1 MTTLEEEVAERRRAI
16 FTDGYAM
23 SIGELTNL
31 YRDGELDVH
40 PEFQRIFR
48 WDDTQKTRLIESLLL
63 GIPLPSIFVAQAE
76 DGSWDVVDGVQ
87 RLSTIFQLQ
96 GVLKDDHGAIVTPL
110 ELESTR
116 LLPSLGGKVWEDPD
130 DESRSLTQAQ
140 RLDLK
145 RAKLDL
151 KIVKRESSAESKYD
165 LFQRL
170 NSYGS
175 QATPQEVRSCI
186 LIGADRTFY
195 SWLSELANN
204 EDFLATLALSNRLV
218 EEQYHF
224 ELALRFIILRQ
235 LEVESIGGIGN
246 VGDFLTLAAQETC
259 LDASFDRDAQ
269 GHAFR
274 ETFRLLNEVGSDE
287 VFKRWNPEKERFQG
301 PFLNTAFEVVGM
313 GLGYNID
320 SYATAA
326 ETNALEKAKEFWS
339 NSEYSVG
346 FATGVRADARMA
358 RTIPLGRKLFGK

>member
-1 MTTLEEEVAERRRAI
+1 MTTLEEEIAERRRAI

-87 RLSTIFQLQ
+87 RLSTILQLQ
-96 GVLKDDHGAIVTPL
+96 GVLTDDAGTLVPPL
-110 ELESTR
+110 ELEATR
-116 LLPSLGGKVWEDPD
+116 LLPSLGGKVWEDTD
-130 DESRSLTQAQ
+130 DESRSLSQAQ

-186 LIGADRTFY
+186 LIGTDQSFY
-195 SWLSELANN
+195 SWLSDLANN
-204 EDFLATLALSNRLV
+204 ENFLATLALSHRLIA
-218 EEQYHF
+218 EQYHF
-224 ELALRFIILRQ
+224 ELALRFIIFRR
-235 LEVESIGGIGN
+235 LEEGSIGSIGN
-246 VGDFLTLAAQETC
+246 LGDFLTSAALDTC
-259 LDASFDRDAQ
+259 LDANFDRDAE
-269 GHAFR
+269 GHAFG
-274 ETFRLLNEVGSDE
+274 ETFRLLNEVGSDA
-287 VFKRWNPEKERFQG
+287 VFKRWNREKVRFQG
-301 PFLNTAFEVVGM
+301 PFLNTAFEVIGM
-313 GLGYNID
+313 GLGFHID
-320 SYATAA
+320 SYATAD
-326 ETNALEKAKEFWS
+326 ETDALEKAKTFWS
-339 NSEYSVG
+339 NEDYSTG
-346 FATGVRADARMA
+346 FATGVRADTRMA
-358 RTIPLGRKLFGK
+358 RTIPLGRQLFEK